1 MDNDECYKT
10 MIIKQFVI
18 ALSVLI
24 WMVNVS
30 SLFQRTMC
38 MM

>member
-1 MDNDECYKT
+1 MICMKKVFRNLTDNDECYKT

-24 WMVNVS
+24 
-30 SLFQRTMC
+30 
-38 MM
+38 